1 MDGLK
6 PVNSNAIRANNH
18 IHSVIDNGNSA
29 NFIDIATLPFSGEDG
44 DEKIVMALE
53 EVLTGGKAEDKEKVC
68 MALLA
73 SCQDNDLPE
82 STRQHAKSFLLRF
95 LEAIVGTVVSE
106 EGLEPTHKDV
116 DQLIE
121 QSLKKLVD
129 KKFQQINA
137 NVRNQELCEYC
148 QRCDGPLEKKLLTE
162 KIELIELQTKAHVK
176 EIQHIYTY
184 QTSPEHADNQLLDDI
199 VDLAGAFGTKNIH
212 NLGMAEAM
220 CQFLFESTENITVK
234 EEASSLLKLFSEGGI
249 GGGLVEFL
257 LTCANI
263 DKRPKSALW
272 LGKVCF
278 GQFDYNSNDKKALQ
292 NSIKYLSLAVAQGYS
307 DAINFVS
314 NLAKLVDFIKTT
326 ELLREFLQETPI
338 AGIDNRKLSA
348 DLEQRAKDIDF
359 GKKYYA
365 VCRDQN
371 SRFSIDINWNIEQRV
386 ALARSYLKG
395 ARGVGFTKGYQNNP
409 VFTAIIILESL
420 SKLDDPRVLKAK
432 ETLDEWLN
440 SPRNRLW
447 LINQCGTELAGYQ
460 TECDASIAYKNLFEA
475 HIGAFLQQV
484 QQFNEQENKAK
495 AQQLVYQLID
505 AAIALE
511 HVNLWRDP
519 TREVVCSS
527 FYQLVLDSSAID
539 QVYKD
544 ELAIRHGLCKS
555 KKDFSHDRVPNCLID
570 AANTPGRPNAAY
582 QVGRIYFPFP
592 NVDMNYYKIRYKRV
606 MFEWSV
612 SVPIT
617 NAEMARN
624 IQQANH
630 YFQKAADEGCSL
642 LNGELNLLSDVI
654 KEHVQLA
661 ASYLDRYKSDRNR
674 KDREMAIDYYY
685 KSTLAGDLDAKVQY
699 QLLSDPDMK
708 DKDTQFEL
716 GKLYLVDSKLVKQ
729 NVEEAQKRLESA
741 AKNGHIGAAILVAQH
756 YLPNTPHQAKF
767 QPGFF
772 ENSRDKANEFLK
784 IAVELSF
791 KNGERDYAENGIRVY
806 LNDIVDQLDPA
817 GIEMI
822 FDLSEE
828 YEKMWFPNENEI
840 KLANDLLNAAAG
852 KGHEKAV
859 KKKQKLLEKIDEQN
873 LAAQKAERSI
883 DWNFNFRGLQIIN
896 NNELDE
902 KDDDLL

>member
-6 PVNSNAIRANNH
+6 PVNSNAIRSNNH
-18 IHSVIDNGNSA
+18 IHSVVDNGNSA

-53 EVLTGGKAEDKEKVC
+53 EVLTGGKTEDKEKVC

-106 EGLEPTHKDV
+106 EGIEPTHKDV

-137 NVRNQELCEYC
+137 NVLNQELCEHS
-148 QRCDGPLEKKLLTE
+148 QRCEGLLDNKSFTE
-162 KIELIELQTKAHVK
+162 KIELIKLQTKAHVK

-199 VDLAGAFGTKNIH
+199 VDLVGAFSLKNLN
-212 NLGMAEAM
+212 NLDMARAI

-234 EEASSLLKLFSEGGI
+234 EEASSLVKLFSEGDI

-257 LTCANI
+257 LNCANI

-272 LGKVCF
+272 LGKHCLR
-278 GQFDYNSNDKKALQ
+278 QFEWNNNDKGALQ
-292 NSIKYLSLAVAQGYS
+292 KSIKYLSLAVAQGYT

-314 NLAKLVDFIKTT
+314 NLAKSVDCIETT

-348 DLEQRAKDIDF
+348 DLEQRAKDLDF
-359 GKKYYA
+359 RKKYYA
-365 VCRDQN
+365 ICRDQN

-386 ALARSYLKG
+386 ALAGGYLKG
-395 ARGVGFTKGYQNNP
+395 ERGVGFTKVYQNDP
-409 VFTAIIILESL
+409 VLTAIIILESL
-420 SKLDDPRVLKAK
+420 SKLEDPRVLKAK
-432 ETLDEWLN
+432 KTLDEWLN
-440 SPRNRLW
+440 SPQNRLW
-447 LINQCGTELAGYQ
+447 LINQCGTQLASYH
-460 TECDASIAYKNLFEA
+460 TECDASIEYKKLFETG
-475 HIGAFLQQV
+475 IGAFLQRV

-495 AQQLVYQLID
+495 AQQLVYELID

-511 HVNLWRDP
+511 HVNRWGDR

-544 ELAIRHGLCKS
+544 ELAIRHGFCKS
-555 KKDFSHDRVPNCLID
+555 KKDFIHDRVPNCLID

-582 QVGRIYFPFP
+582 QVARIYFPYP

-606 MFEWSV
+606 MFDCV
-612 SVPIT
+612 SMPIT

-654 KEHVQLA
+654 KEHVLLA

-674 KDREMAIDYYY
+674 KDLEMASDYYY

-708 DKDTQFEL
+708 DRDTQFEL

-756 YLPNTPHQAKF
+756 YLPNTPHQPKF

-822 FDLSEE
+822 FDLSEY
-828 YEKMWFPNENEI
+828 YEKLWFPNENEI
-840 KLANDLLNAAAG
+840 KLAHDLLNAAAG
-852 KGHEKAV
+852 KGHEKAME
-859 KKKQKLLEKIDEQN
+859 KKQKLSEKIDEQN

-883 DWNFNFRGLQIIN
+883 DWNFNFRGLQSIN